1 MFYPFFDVWYF
12 IFASPALALALYAQW
27 KVRSAYGKYSQVLNE
42 RGISG
47 YEAARELLR
56 ANGLHHVTIEGV
68 PGELTDHYDPR
79 GKVLRLSP
87 SVANGRSVAA
97 LGIVAHE
104 VGHAVQ
110 DAQAYALLRLRS
122 ALVPAVNV
130 GSSLGVWLFVLGLIL
145 NFTNLAV
152 LGVMMFAVAVVFALV
167 TLPIEL
173 NASSRALA
181 MLRNYGLLGPHD
193 LKGARAVLNAAALTY
208 VAALAQAITQLLYF
222 LFLLTGGRR
231 RS

>member
-12 IFASPALALALYAQW
+12 IFAFPALALALYAQW
-27 KVRSAYGKYSQVLNE
+27 KVRSAYSKYSQIPNE

-56 ANGLHHVTIEGV
+56 ANGLHHVTIEGT

-79 GKVLRLSP
+79 SKVLRLSP
-87 SVANGRSVAA
+87 GVANGRSVAA

-104 VGHAVQ
+104 VGHAMQ

-130 GSSLGVWLFVLGLIL
+130 GSSLGVWLFFLGLIL
-145 NFTNLAV
+145 NFTNLAM

-167 TLPIEL
+167 TLPVEL
-173 NASSRALA
+173 NASSRAMA
-181 MLRNYGLLGPHD
+181 MLRNYGLLGPRD

-208 VAALAQAITQLLYF
+208 VAALAQALTQLLYF
-222 LFLLTGGRR
+222 LFVLTGGRR

>member
-12 IFASPALALALYAQW
+12 IFAMPALALALYAQW
-27 KVRSAYGKYSQVLNE
+27 KVRSAYSKYSQVPNE
-42 RGISG
+42 RGITG

-56 ANGLHHVTIEGV
+56 VNGLHHVTIEGV

-87 SVANGRSVAA
+87 PVANGRSVAA

-104 VGHAVQ
+104 VGHAMQ
-110 DAQAYALLRLRS
+110 DAEAYALLRLRS
-122 ALVPAVNV
+122 ALVPAVNL
-130 GSSLGVWLFVLGLIL
+130 GSSLGVWLFFIGLFL
-145 NFTNLAV
+145 NFTNLAL
-152 LGVMMFAVAVVFALV
+152 LGVMLFAVAVVFALV

-173 NASSRALA
+173 NASSRAMA

-208 VAALAQAITQLLYF
+208 VAALAQALTQLLYF

>member
-1 MFYPFFDVWYF
+1 MFYPIFDVWYF
-12 IFASPALALALYAQW
+12 IFAMPALALALYAQW
-27 KVRSAYGKYSQVLNE
+27 KVRSAYSKYSQIPNE

-47 YEAARELLR
+47 YEAAQELLK
-56 ANGLHHVTIEGV
+56 ASGLYHVTIEGV

-79 GKVLRLSP
+79 SKVLRLSP

-130 GSSLGVWLFVLGLIL
+130 GSSLGVWLFFLGLIL

-152 LGVMMFAVAVVFALV
+152 LGVLMFAVAVVFALV

-181 MLRNYGLLGPHD
+181 MLRDYGLLGPHD